1 MYLNTQLTDDEMKQ
15 ISFQIKAKHDKTV
28 LLLTSDM
35 NEKPLISLMISDDLV
50 EEMQWNAGQFIRDLS
65 KLIKGGGGGQ
75 AFFASAG
82 GSDVKGLTLLKEKA
96 KSLFEEY
103 IELYPNGYNPY
114 DSMGE
119 FYYNEGDLENAKLYY
134 SKAVEKYYA
143 ATTANGRLSA
153 LND

>member
-1 MYLNTQLTDDEMKQ
+1 MGHYTLMYLNTQLTADEMKQ

-50 EEMQWNAGQFIRDLS
+50 EEMQWNAGQFIKDLS

-75 AFFASAG
+75 AFFATAG

-96 KSLFEEY
+96 KSL
-103 IELYPNGYNPY
+103 
-114 DSMGE
+114 
-119 FYYNEGDLENAKLYY
+119 
-134 SKAVEKYYA
+134 
-143 ATTANGRLSA
+143 
-153 LND
+153 LN